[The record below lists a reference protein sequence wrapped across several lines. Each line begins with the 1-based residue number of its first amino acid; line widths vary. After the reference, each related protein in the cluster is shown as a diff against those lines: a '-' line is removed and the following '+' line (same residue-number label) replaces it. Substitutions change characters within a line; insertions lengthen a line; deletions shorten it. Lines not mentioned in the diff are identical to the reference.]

1 MTFKQSKNYK
11 STICLVGLVSVDKAS
26 LHHGNNDDPTL
37 DYHGVTYGV
46 VGEMSCVTSVGGIN
60 VSGS

>member
-1 MTFKQSKNYK
+1 MTYKQSKNDK
-11 STICLVGLVSVDKAS
+11 STICLVGQMSLDKMP
-26 LHHGNNDDPTL
+26 LHHGNYDPTL
-37 DYHGVTYGV
+37 DYHGGTYGV